1 MAPEPHGGYTSR
13 RLVTGAKYL
22 SCLTPHSGQGWENMF
37 AGLCTKLGARGWKRW
52 VKGRGIEGREAM
64 VKGKTWGYP
73 DEIDFNGTTYTDGGR
88 NDLVYR
94 DSMGGVLDL
103 NLLRGEDK

>member
-1 MAPEPHGGYTSR
+1 MASEPHRGFTSR
-13 RLVTGAKYL
+13 RMVTGAKYT
-22 SCLTPHSGQGWENMF
+22 SCLMPHSGGGWETML
-37 AGLCTKLGARGWKRW
+37 AGICSKLGSRGWRRRA
-52 VKGRGIEGREAM
+52 VEGREAA

-94 DSMGGVLDL
+94 DSLGGILDL
-103 NLLRGEDK
+103 NLLRGEDE